1 MEYRNFE
8 EIAQAVRTGGGGRT
22 IAVAGA
28 ADAAVIKSV
37 RHARAEGLVEAILI
51 GDRQSILGVLR
62 SLDENVT
69 DWAILPAEAGKEAE
83 AAVGLIRDGGANVLM
98 KGTPDTRDLLRPL
111 VSRENNLRLG
121 KTMSHVVFFDRV
133 PGTSKLLVVTDG
145 GMVLYPTLEE
155 KKEIIQNAVW
165 ALRAIGYDCPKV
177 AALSAIEKVNPR
189 MIESVE
195 AGLLRE
201 MNLNQEITNCVVEG
215 PLSYDVAMSAEIA
228 EHKGYFSENCGKFD
242 VLIAPN
248 MNCGN
253 ILGKCLTVTCG
264 ARMGGVIVG
273 AKVPVV
279 LTSRGSSA
287 EEKFYSIALASLIS
301 SGAADGTGAAA
312 TV

>member
-1 MEYRNFE
+1 MEYQDFE
-8 EIAQAVRTGGGGRT
+8 EIAQATRVGGDKRT

-28 ADAAVIKSV
+28 ADGAVIESV
-37 RHARAEGLVEAILI
+37 RHARTESLADAVLI
-51 GDRQSILGVLR
+51 GERQAICNVLHALGEDETEWPILH
-62 SLDENVT
+62 
-69 DWAILPAEAGKEAE
+69 AEAGKEAE
-83 AAVGLIRDGGANVLM
+83 AAVGLIRDGGATVLM
-98 KGTPDTRDLLRPL
+98 KGALNTRDLLRPF
-111 VSRENNLRLG
+111 VSKANNLRLR

-133 PGTSKLLVVTDG
+133 PGMNKLLVVSDG

-165 ALRAIGYDCPKV
+165 ALRAIGYDQPKV
-177 AALSAIEKVNPR
+177 AALSAIETVNPK

-195 AGLLRE
+195 ADLLRQ
-201 MNLNQEITNCVVEG
+201 MNLNYEITDCIVEG

-228 EHKGYFSENCGKFD
+228 GHKGYISENCGKFD
-242 VLIAPN
+242 ILIAPD

-301 SGAADGTGAAA
+301 SGSID
-312 TV
+312 